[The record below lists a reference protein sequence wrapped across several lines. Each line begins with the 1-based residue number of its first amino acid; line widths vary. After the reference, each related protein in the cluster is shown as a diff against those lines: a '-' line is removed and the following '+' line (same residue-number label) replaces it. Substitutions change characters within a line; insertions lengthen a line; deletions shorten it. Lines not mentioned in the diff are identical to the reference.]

1 MYSIIILHVHVY
13 LCTQNVSINSIER
26 LKGTHGTTIV
36 YWQALFVDPES
47 GVTQPAV
54 PQTDLSFVAGSV
66 VFQDGQ
72 SSGAI
77 SLEILRDGIPELDEM
92 YMIELINTTGGTP
105 GAIIS
110 STNDTATITIREND
124 DPFGIFNLVL
134 NQPGLV
140 WLAEDIPVGDS
151 GNGTGFFN
159 ITRTAGTF
167 GDIKV

>member
-1 MYSIIILHVHVY
+1 MSVI
-13 LCTQNVSINSIER
+13 
-26 LKGTHGTTIV
+26 
-36 YWQALFVDPES
+36 
-47 GVTQPAV
+47 
-54 PQTDLSFVAGSV
+54 AGSV

-72 SSGAI
+72 SNGAI

-110 STNDTATITIREND
+110 STNDTATVTIREND
-124 DPFGIFNLVL
+124 HPYGIFNLVL

-140 WLAEDIPVGDS
+140 WLAEDVPVDDS
-151 GNGTGFFN
+151 DNGTGFFN

-167 GDIKV
+167 GDIQVYMR